1 MPRRKQDYDAERFR
15 ELLTPL
21 LEESGESYRQASMSA
36 GLDETAI
43 SRYLRGSQPMR
54 DACIALADHF
64 GVNPN
69 KILEAAGYEPLRF
82 FDRRIV
88 DPAAL
93 PPDVNRLIDKVM
105 AFEDDV
111 IRERI
116 VKMLLQFIE
125 LQRQMKEE
133 VIEIAL
139 EKAKH

>member
-1 MPRRKQDYDAERFR
+1 
-15 ELLTPL
+15 
-21 LEESGESYRQASMSA
+21 
-36 GLDETAI
+36 
-43 SRYLRGSQPMR
+43 MR

-111 IRERI
+111 VREKI
-116 VKMLLQFIE
+116 VEMLLQFIN
-125 LQRQMKEE
+125 LQKQMREE
-133 VIEIAL
+133 VSR
-139 EKAKH
+139 